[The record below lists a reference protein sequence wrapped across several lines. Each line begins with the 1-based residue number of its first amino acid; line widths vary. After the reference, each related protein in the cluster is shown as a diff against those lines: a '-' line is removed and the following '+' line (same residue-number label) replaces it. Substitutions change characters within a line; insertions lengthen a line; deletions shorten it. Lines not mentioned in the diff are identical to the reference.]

1 MRRSR
6 ENSTLLAWA
15 RAFWRDC
22 GLNADAEVFDNL
34 DRDALTVR
42 VRDRETDILW
52 RFDIMRDACVRDS
65 RSAEAH
71 VIAYF
76 EEQELRIR
84 QATFYVHHCREVL
97 RAIQQERH
105 EAYMRALLEMRPEAQ
120 A

>member
-6 ENSTLLAWA
+6 ENSALFAWA
-15 RAFWRDC
+15 QAFWRDC
-22 GLNADAEVFDNL
+22 GLTVDVEVFENM

-52 RFDIMRDACVRDS
+52 RFDVMRDFCVRDS
-65 RSAEAH
+65 RGAEAY
-71 VIAYF
+71 VIDFF

-84 QATFYVHHCREVL
+84 QATFYVHHCREIL
-97 RAIQQERH
+97 RAVQQERH
-105 EAYMRALLEMRPEAQ
+105 EAYTRALLEMRPEAR